1 MTLREK
7 YRSLNDAGFVKKM
20 VVSSVYGTM
29 QLEGQ
34 PVSKKKIESLY
45 EQVRGEKKAI
55 PKVLAEL

>member
-7 YRSLNDAGFVKKM
+7 YRTLNSAGFVKKM

-34 PVSKKKIESLY
+34 DVSKKKIESLY
-45 EQVRGEKKAI
+45 EQVKSEKRVI
-55 PKVLAEL
+55 PKLLTEL